1 MVGSGGMSRLSKRDC
16 ARARWCGQV
25 RRASPG
31 RVQLWQA
38 DVRVYGKETDAHA
51 VDGDPVVR
59 IVVLCLGSLSYAA
72 PGGVVSAVLARREV
86 DGKQQRE
93 RSLSPRE

>member
-1 MVGSGGMSRLSKRDC
+1 MFVVPGCCQSQMVGSGGMSRLSKRDC
-16 ARARWCGQV
+16 ARARRCGQV

-59 IVVLCLGSLSYAA
+59 IVVLCLVSLSYAG
-72 PGGVVSAVLARREV
+72 P
-86 DGKQQRE
+86 
-93 RSLSPRE
+93 